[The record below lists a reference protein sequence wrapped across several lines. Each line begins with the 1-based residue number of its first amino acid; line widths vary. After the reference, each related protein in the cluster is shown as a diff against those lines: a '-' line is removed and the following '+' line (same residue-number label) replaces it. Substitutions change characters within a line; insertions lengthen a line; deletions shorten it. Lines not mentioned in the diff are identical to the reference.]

1 MKIIKKE
8 NNIKGRICEVQR
20 KFYTIQCEYGN
31 IKAQLKGVFYKENL
45 ENPVIGDYVMFNYN
59 PSGVSIIN
67 EVLER
72 KSILK
77 RPDQSGHAA
86 GYVKT
91 MKEQILASNF
101 DYVFIVVSL
110 NKNYNLNR
118 ITRYISVTL
127 QGGGKPVVILT
138 KADLCED
145 KEKYIEEVKSISDE
159 VDVCAVSSVTG
170 EGMSSLNVYFKEGIT
185 IVLIGSSGVGKS
197 TLINTISGKEI
208 MRVSEIRESDSKGHH
223 TTTHRQLIMLPSGVT
238 VIDSPGIR
246 EIGMCDVN
254 DGIEDTFADILE
266 LRSRCRFSDCRHN
279 TEPGCAIKQA
289 LEDGTLSQ
297 DRWELYKSLI
307 YESNWAAKKKI
318 IAKVNRQR

>member
-1 MKIIKKE
+1 MKIIENE

-20 KFYTIQCEYGN
+20 KMYTIQCEHGN
-31 IKAQLKGVFYKENL
+31 VNAQLRGVFYKENL

-91 MKEQILASNF
+91 MKEQILAANF
-101 DYVFIVVSL
+101 DYVFIVASL
-110 NKNYNLNR
+110 NKNYNINR

-127 QGGGKPVVILT
+127 QGDAKPVVILT

-145 KEKYIEEVKSISDE
+145 KEKYINEVKNISDE
-159 VDVCAVSSVTG
+159 VDVWAVSAITG
-170 EGMSSLNVYFKEGIT
+170 EGMSSLKVYLKDGIT

-208 MRVSEIRESDSKGHH
+208 MKVSEIRESDSKGHH
-223 TTTHRQLIMLPSGVT
+223 TTTHRQLITLPTGVT

-246 EIGMCDVN
+246 ELGMCDVN
-254 DGIEDTFADILE
+254 EGIDDTFADILE
-266 LRSRCRFSDCRHN
+266 LKTKCRFSDCRHMI
-279 TEPGCAIKQA
+279 EPGCAIKEA
-289 LEDGTLSQ
+289 LEDGTLSEA
-297 DRWELYKSLI
+297 RWGLYKSLI
-307 YESNWAAKKKI
+307 NESNWAAKKKSI
-318 IAKVNRQR
+318 TKVYRKR